1 MTDVPVITI
10 NFKKKLDQQSTLF
23 FLLSWPIIPL
33 SGMWDNIVDHNE
45 FPQSMLSFLFSL
57 KKHQN

>member
-45 FPQSMLSFLFSL
+45 FPQSMLSFLF
-57 KKHQN
+57 